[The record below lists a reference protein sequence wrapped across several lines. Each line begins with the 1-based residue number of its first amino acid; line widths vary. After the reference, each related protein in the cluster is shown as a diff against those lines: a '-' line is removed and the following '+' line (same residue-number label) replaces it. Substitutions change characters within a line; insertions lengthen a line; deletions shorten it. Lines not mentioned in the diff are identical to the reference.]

1 MQRSIPGKRK
11 SLFEDAEDAT
21 RVLRAS
27 FLSEFFIEQPRFSEL
42 SVESLWSWKKDHIY
56 AKTDVVEHF

>member
-11 SLFEDAEDAT
+11 SLLEDAEDAK

-42 SVESLWSWKKDHIY
+42 SVESLWSWKKDHIS